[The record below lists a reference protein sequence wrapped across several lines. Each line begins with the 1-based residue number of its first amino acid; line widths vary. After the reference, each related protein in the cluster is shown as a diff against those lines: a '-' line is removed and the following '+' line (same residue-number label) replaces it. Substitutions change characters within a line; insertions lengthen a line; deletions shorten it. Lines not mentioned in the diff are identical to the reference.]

1 MKCVQIVEDTFASE
15 MQRLQGNSLQEKD
28 MEAPRSVVEARSIL
42 SRDTTTNHSSYF
54 YV

>member
-1 MKCVQIVEDTFASE
+1 MIKCVQIVEDTFASE

-28 MEAPRSVVEARSIL
+28 MEAPRSVIEARSIL
-42 SRDTTTNHSSYF
+42 SRDTTNHSSYF